1 MHTLTIRVDRGTANY
16 PEVRLLVDG
25 DDLLAVD
32 GNDRGNDPA
41 DILDTGALLPVDP
54 PRRIAFYGCGCGEFG
69 CANVA
74 GLITRRGD
82 LVEWSDFRN
91 LTGVYHSALPDPDDG
106 PDPVAFEESD
116 LPSRP
121 YRDLPTL
128 TFDAE
133 KYLGVVRSA
142 MAARGWE
149 TRTRAVVRH
158 VRELRPDLWLW
169 AASDGDRITGLDADL
184 TVPEGPPDRLAARL
198 VALLDDGV
206 GPQRIEQERLWR

>member
-41 DILDTGALLPVDP
+41 DILDTGALLPIDP

-116 LPSRP
+116 LPVTPTGTADAHLRRREVPGRRP
-121 YRDLPTL
+121 LRDGG
-128 TFDAE
+128 AR
-133 KYLGVVRSA
+133 LGDPNARGRSA
-142 MAARGWE
+142 
-149 TRTRAVVRH
+149 RTGA
-158 VRELRPDLWLW
+158 RPDLWLW